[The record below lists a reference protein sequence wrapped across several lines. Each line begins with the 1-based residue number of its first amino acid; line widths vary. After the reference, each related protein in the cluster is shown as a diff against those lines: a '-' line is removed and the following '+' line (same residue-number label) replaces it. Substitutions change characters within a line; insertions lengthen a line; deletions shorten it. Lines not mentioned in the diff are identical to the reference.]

1 MRRYQFLAKSF
12 VYNALNKLR
21 AAFLAAKD
29 GEEVE
34 QLMKAI
40 LTNDE
45 RIKIGRR
52 IEVAQL
58 LQAGLTYHEITA
70 ELKVGIPT
78 VVAIAKKF
86 EQYPHAFRLI
96 NKRENQVEKTYQQI
110 RFPLPDVAN
119 IFNIEVSS
127 RPKFGLAFWKYRC
140 RYCILRN
147 KHP

>member
-52 IEVAQL
+52 IEVVQL

-96 NKRENQVEKTYQQI
+96 NKREHQVEKTYQQKAY
-110 RFPLPDVAN
+110 RPVGGPKKYYK
-119 IFNIEVSS
+119 SKTYTGYS
-127 RPKFGLAFWKYRC
+127 RKQVPR
-140 RYCILRN
+140 
-147 KHP
+147 